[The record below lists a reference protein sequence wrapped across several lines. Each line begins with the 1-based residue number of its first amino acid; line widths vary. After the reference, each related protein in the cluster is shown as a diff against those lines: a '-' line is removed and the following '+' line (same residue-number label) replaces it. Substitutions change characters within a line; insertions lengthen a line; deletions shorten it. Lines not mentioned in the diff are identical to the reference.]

1 MQPVLTSLAV
11 VRAEDRLVGQVV
23 VPEDQVADHQEAPQE
38 AQAAVQAVPVEVHL
52 AVQEVQADHQ
62 AAQAVRHTATVFAQP
77 YAAVLVSRILRRPAV
92 LVPALAFHRVLRP
105 VIIVVIGIAVFR
117 VQISVSLAMGC
128 V

>member
-23 VPEDQVADHQEAPQE
+23 VPEEQVADHQE

-52 AVQEVQADHQ
+52 AVQEALADRQ
-62 AAQAVRHTATVFAQP
+62 AAQAARQTATVLAQP
-77 YAAVLVSRILRRPAV
+77 YAEVLVSRILRRPAV
-92 LVPALAFHRVLRP
+92 LVPAPAFHRVLRP